1 MTARPVLV
9 LTLAALGAALIAPV
23 SAGAAGH
30 EARTPIK
37 HFIVLMQENH
47 TYDNYFATYP
57 RGDGIPHRVCMPID
71 LHNPSSGCV
80 KPFHIGNL
88 PVHDLG
94 HNPGIFRAQYD
105 GGRLDGFINIFRS
118 QGLSGT
124 STVMGYYD
132 GRDIPYYW
140 NLADRYVLFDH
151 FFSAGAGG
159 SVYNHMYWV
168 TGTEG
173 SPNDSVPPGGFGNIP
188 TIFDRLQQAGVSW
201 KFYVQNYD
209 PQITFRSRLNTDR
222 GSQIV
227 WVPLLDYAR
236 YLDNPKLFSHIVDA
250 SQYYSDLRNGTLPQ
264 VAFMAPS
271 GSSEHPPGSIQ
282 AGERFVRTLIGALTS
297 SRYWSSSAF
306 MWSYDDWGGW
316 YDHVAPPRRDRYGD
330 GFRVPAMLVSPYARH
345 GLVDHTEL
353 DHTSFLKFI
362 EQNWGLAPLAARD
375 AHANSFM
382 SAFDFSRPPAQAIIV
397 PDVRGAK
404 TPPPPK
410 PFIIYPAYGLAF
422 GLTVLLIL
430 WPTLGGALRRRRA
443 GSAPSRPAGW
453 SG

>member
-1 MTARPVLV
+1 VLV
-9 LTLAALGAALIAPV
+9 LALAAVLAALVAPA
-23 SAGAAGH
+23 SAGAAGNQ
-30 EARTPIK
+30 ARTPIK
-37 HFIVLMQENH
+37 HFVVLMQENH
-47 TYDNYFATYP
+47 TYDNYFGTYP
-57 RGDGIPHRVCMPID
+57 RGDGTPSRVCMPINV
-71 LHNPSSGCV
+71 HSPSSGCV
-80 KPFHIGNL
+80 KPFHIGNV

-94 HNPGIFRAQYD
+94 HNPAIFRAQYD
-105 GGRLDGFINIFRS
+105 GGRMNGFVNVFRS
-118 QGLSGT
+118 QGLPGSN
-124 STVMGYYD
+124 TVMGYYD

-140 NLADRYVLFDH
+140 NLADRYVLFDR

-173 SPNDSVPPGGFGNIP
+173 SPSDSVPPGGFNKIP
-188 TIFDRLQQAGVSW
+188 TIFDRLEKAGVSW

-209 PQITFRSRLNTDR
+209 PQITFRSRQNTDR

-250 SQYYSDLRNGTLPQ
+250 DQYYSDLRNGTLPQ
-264 VAFMAPS
+264 VAFIAPS
-271 GSSEHPPGSIQ
+271 GASEHPPGSIQ

-306 MWSYDDWGGW
+306 TWSYDDWGGW
-316 YDHVAPPRRDRYGD
+316 YDHVVPPHRDRFGD
-330 GFRVPAMLVSPYARH
+330 GFRVPALLVSPYARR
-345 GLVDHTEL
+345 GFIDHTEL

-362 EQNWGLAPLAARD
+362 EQNWNLRPLASRD

-382 SAFDFSRPPAQAIIV
+382 NAFDFSRPPSPAVIV
-397 PDVRGAK
+397 SDVRGAK

-430 WPTLGGALRRRRA
+430 WPAVSVLRRRR
-443 GSAPSRPAGW
+443 RPAPAMPAGG